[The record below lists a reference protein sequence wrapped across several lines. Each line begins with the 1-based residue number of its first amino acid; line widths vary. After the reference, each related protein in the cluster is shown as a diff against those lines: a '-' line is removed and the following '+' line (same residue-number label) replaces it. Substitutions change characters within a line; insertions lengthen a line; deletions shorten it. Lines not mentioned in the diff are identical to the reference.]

1 MAGKHLENKKPVT
14 CWVDRDFVARIDKLS
29 EKAGLTRSKLVENLL
44 EVAVDEMEL
53 MRSLGILST
62 AIVFRDLK
70 EIIKKWSEKESKKLV
85 KAQLV

>member
-1 MAGKHLENKKPVT
+1 MAGKHPENKQTVT
-14 CWVDRDFVARIDKLS
+14 CWVDKKFVNRIDKLS

-44 EVAVDEMEL
+44 EVAVGEMEL

-70 EIIKKWSEKESKKLV
+70 ENIKKWSEKESKKLV